1 MEKPGLNISDN
12 KIKRGLF
19 ISLGFIFV
27 GIGTLGIF
35 LPVLPSTVFFLIAA
49 YLFAR
54 SSERFYI
61 WLHENRLFGQQLK
74 NYREGRGMSVRTKV
88 ILIVLLWMSIL
99 GSVLFAVD
107 NYILKFVLIMIS
119 FGVTVYLVRLKTS
132 PAEY

>member
-1 MEKPGLNISDN
+1 MEESKLEISKN
-12 KIKRGLF
+12 KFKRGLY
-19 ISLGFIFV
+19 ILIGFIMV

-35 LPVLPSTVFFLIAA
+35 LPVLPSTVFFLMAA
-49 YLFAR
+49 YFFAR

-88 ILIVLLWMSIL
+88 IMIVLLWMSIL

-107 NYILKFVLIMIS
+107 NYILKFILIMIS
-119 FGVTVYLVRLKTS
+119 FGVTIYLMRLKTS
-132 PAEY
+132 PAEN